1 MFIEPVQQWNP
12 PVGAKETAARILCA
26 IGVPAFA
33 RWRNSRRLAI
43 LMYHGV
49 EAEPVRPRCS
59 YVLDVATLRQQL
71 TYVRRHFNVL
81 PIEEALRRLRDGTL
95 PRRAAVLTFDDG
107 TRNLATHAA
116 PVLRDLGL
124 PAAVFLATGP
134 MGTGDS
140 LWPDRLWLAF
150 ARTQVPEVDLTAIG
164 LGKRPLRIPADRKE
178 TREEAVQYFKQLPD
192 PERIAGVDWLVG
204 LLGPELDASGSPFEM
219 LGWDDARE
227 LAGDGRV
234 SLYPHTVTHPILANC
249 SDEKVDYEITES
261 CRTIQRETGSAPAV
275 FAYPNGGAEDFD
287 GRARAALWRNGV
299 RWALSTTNGFAGR
312 DSDPLALPR
321 IGIASQHSFALFR
334 LKVSGFELRRNPL
347 RRNGP
352 ARPVTPAR
360 PGAAAMAANAHA

>member
-1 MFIEPVQQWNP
+1 
-12 PVGAKETAARILCA
+12 
-26 IGVPAFA
+26 
-33 RWRNSRRLAI
+33 
-43 LMYHGV
+43 MYHGV

-81 PIEEALRRLRDGTL
+81 PIEEAPGRLRAGTL

-107 TRNLATHAA
+107 TCNLATHAA
-116 PVLRDLGL
+116 PVLRELGL

-134 MGTGDS
+134 MGTGES

-164 LGKRPLRIPADRKE
+164 LKTALRIPADRKE

-204 LLGPELDASGSPFEM
+204 LLGPELDAYGSPFEM

-261 CRTIQRETGSAPAV
+261 CRTIQRETGSAPRSSPIPTA
-275 FAYPNGGAEDFD
+275 ARKTSTGAP
-287 GRARAALWRNGV
+287 GRRCGA
-299 RWALSTTNGFAGR
+299 TECAGR
-312 DSDPLALPR
+312 CRPR
-321 IGIASQHSFALFR
+321 TGSRVATPIHSHCPASGSRASTLCVVPAQRSP
-334 LKVSGFELRRNPL
+334 VSNCGAIRCA
-347 RRNGP
+347 GP
-352 ARPVTPAR
+352 GRRPVTPAR

>member
-124 PAAVFLATGP
+124 PAAVFLARGR
-134 MGTGDS
+134 S
-140 LWPDRLWLAF
+140 
-150 ARTQVPEVDLTAIG
+150 
-164 LGKRPLRIPADRKE
+164 
-178 TREEAVQYFKQLPD
+178 
-192 PERIAGVDWLVG
+192 AGSSVL
-204 LLGPELDASGSPFEM
+204 
-219 LGWDDARE
+219 
-227 LAGDGRV
+227 
-234 SLYPHTVTHPILANC
+234 
-249 SDEKVDYEITES
+249 
-261 CRTIQRETGSAPAV
+261 
-275 FAYPNGGAEDFD
+275 
-287 GRARAALWRNGV
+287 RAACPCCRASLSLCGV
-299 RWALSTTNGFAGR
+299 AFSVRSWSCGADISGR
-312 DSDPLALPR
+312 
-321 IGIASQHSFALFR
+321 
-334 LKVSGFELRRNPL
+334 
-347 RRNGP
+347 
-352 ARPVTPAR
+352 RPPIR
-360 PGAAAMAANAHA
+360 